1 MTNTSPSWDLWR
13 AFDAAIETR
22 SLSAAARRL
31 GATQPTL
38 GRQIEALEA
47 ALGYPLFVRSQRG
60 LTPTDGALALAPLAA
75 TMAATAGAL
84 ARAGASGSGVTGVV
98 RVTAS
103 EVIACEVLAPL
114 LPEFRAAHPG
124 IEIEISASNAVADLL
139 TREAD
144 IAVRMVPPRQQALV
158 ARRLGT
164 TEVGL
169 YARADYLA
177 RNGTPTSFDDLAGHT
192 LIGYDRDRAPVD
204 QLRAIGIP
212 ADPRSFAVRADNNLV
227 QHALLRAGVG
237 IGGMQH
243 QLAAR
248 STDLVPVLPGAFRLP
263 LEIWVVMHEDLRGS
277 KPVRALF
284 DFLAAGLE
292 AYLAG

>member
-1 MTNTSPSWDLWR
+1 MDGGGPSWDLWR

-38 GRQIEALEA
+38 GRQIEALEV

-60 LTPTDGALALAPLAA
+60 LTPTDAALALAPLAA
-75 TMAATAGAL
+75 TMTATAGAL
-84 ARAGASGSGVTGVV
+84 ARAGAGASTEAGVV

-103 EVIACEVLAPL
+103 EVIACEVIAPI
-114 LPEFRAAHPG
+114 LPAFRAVNP
-124 IEIEISASNAVADLL
+124 EIEVEIDASNAVADLL
-139 TREAD
+139 SREAD

-158 ARRLGT
+158 ARHLGT
-164 TEVGL
+164 AEIGL

-177 RNGTPTSFDDLAGHT
+177 RHGMPTSLDDFAGHT
-192 LIGYDRDRAPVD
+192 IIGYDRDLVLLD

-212 ADPRSFAVRADNNLV
+212 VEPRSFAVRADNNLV
-227 QHALLRAGVG
+227 QHALIRAGVG

-248 STDLVPVLPGAFRLP
+248 SPDLVAVLPDAFRLP

-284 DFLAAGLE
+284 DFLAAGLGT
-292 AYLAG
+292 YLAS